1 MSDPAWLDALN
12 DRQREAVTYRAA
24 PLLVLAGPGSG
35 KTRIL
40 TNRIAW
46 LIRDQRVQPEHIL
59 AVTFTN
65 RAAEEMR
72 DRLFAILGEQAS
84 HVWVYTFH
92 ATAVRIL
99 RRFGEHM
106 GLDPDFA
113 IIDEDEQRH
122 AIGRILKEAGLSRE
136 VYPVHGIINYISKRK
151 NALEDP
157 REDDP
162 GGDVALAELA
172 RLYQNWLI
180 ERKSLDFDD
189 LIRYAVTLIRHN
201 DEVRAHYGHTLKHVL
216 VDESQDINFSQYE
229 LLKLLAPAGSS
240 ITIVADDDQSI
251 YGWRGSQP
259 ELIDDYIEHYQ
270 PHVVKLEL
278 SYRCPPAVLYGAQR
292 LITHQRSDERQRFM
306 RSNVEGEAPIFH
318 YIFHDI
324 QQEQRWLVTLVQR
337 LIAERDYKPSDI
349 GILYRTHRLANST
362 EQALLQGGF
371 KVNRLRK
378 NSFFDEPVA
387 RDVVRFLQLARL
399 LSEENFTSAVNFPR
413 KQIDELTM
421 IQLRRMMETRD
432 ISFVELVRRSDR
444 YPEISPLTRAH
455 LRGFLHFVE
464 NDLPATDENAGTALG
479 KLFNR
484 LSAMRSPW
492 RGEDRDLLYGF
503 MRFTDLVTEAE
514 ALVNAIDEGR
524 PLTILHP
531 PTIDGFAAAIILSKT
546 LQEYLDVEAQI
557 RQPNDFDPA
566 DVTPDAALV
575 IIGDSGADLAETQRQ
590 QSITIPPEDD
600 SSQPYSLATYAWR
613 CAQLLLLS
621 YESLADGRFVVYDLE
636 TTGTNVQR
644 DEMVEI
650 AAITYENQ
658 QAVDEGFQQLI
669 RPERGYIP
677 RAATKVHGI
686 HFRDV
691 EDAPTA
697 TQVLPDFLDYIEDET
712 GVGPNI
718 ARFDNRFIDGAT
730 GKYQD
735 GKGFNPYYVDTLRLA
750 RRILPDQRRY
760 TLESLAQT
768 LEVGDKVVHR
778 AEEDIKLTAQVF
790 YSLTELLVDE
800 KEREALVEYLP
811 LVGFSILAENIDLV
825 DENLSLMHGAAR
837 MLASGRGRA
846 QLDELVAELPV
857 PLQSDALA
865 LSLQLE
871 THVSPITEEDE
882 AWETLRETFLNH
894 ADAFLN
900 YGAEPSL
907 ASFLDYQSLLHSV
920 DTSAHTQDEERIT
933 LMTLHNA
940 KGVEFPIVII
950 VGVEQE
956 NLPLW
961 RTLDD
966 PQQVAEERRVLYV
979 GITRAQESV
988 YLFSTRDRNDG
999 FLRSPSRFAFEV
1011 PPEYIRRFQIDA
1023 KGQVQELTR

>member
-1 MSDPAWLDALN
+1 MSDQTWLDSLN
-12 DRQREAVTYRAA
+12 DKQREAVTYRAA

-46 LIRDQRVQPEHIL
+46 LIREQQVQPESIL

-99 RRFGEHM
+99 RRFGEHID
-106 GLDPDFA
+106 LDPNFA
-113 IIDEDEQRH
+113 IIDENEQRH
-122 AIGRILKEAGLSRE
+122 AINRIMKEAGLSRE
-136 VYPVHGIINYISKRK
+136 IYPVPGIINYISGRK

-162 GGDVALAELA
+162 ESDAALAELA

-189 LIRYAVTLIRHN
+189 LIRYAVALIRHH
-201 DEVRAHYGHTLKHVL
+201 DEVRTHYRRTLSHVL
-216 VDESQDINFSQYE
+216 VDEYQDINLSQYE
-229 LLKLLAPAGSS
+229 LLKLLAPVDSS

-259 ELIDDYIEHYQ
+259 ELIDDYIEHYR
-270 PHVVKLEL
+270 PHIVKLDL

-292 LITHQRSDERQRFM
+292 LITHQRSKERQRFM
-306 RSNVEGEAPIFH
+306 QSNVDGDAPIFH
-318 YIFHDI
+318 YIFYDI
-324 QQEQRWLVTLVQR
+324 HQEQRWLVTLVKK
-337 LIAERDYKPSDI
+337 LIEERDYKPSDI
-349 GILYRTHRLANST
+349 GVLYRTHRLANST

-371 KVNRLRK
+371 KVHRLRK
-378 NSFFDEPVA
+378 NSFFDEPIA

-399 LSEENFTSAVNFPR
+399 LSEDNFTSAINFPR

-421 IQLRRMMETRD
+421 IQLRRMTQIRD

-444 YPEISPLTRAH
+444 YTEISPLTRAH
-455 LRGFLHFVE
+455 LRGFLQFVE
-464 NDLPATDENAGTALG
+464 DLPSADENAGTALRT
-479 KLFNR
+479 LFER

-492 RGEDRDLLYGF
+492 RAEDRELLYGF
-503 MRFTDLVTEAE
+503 MRFTDLVNEAE
-514 ALVNAIDEGR
+514 ALADAIDEGR
-524 PLTILHP
+524 PITILHP
-531 PTIDGFAAAIILSKT
+531 ATIDGFAAVT
-546 LQEYLDVEAQI
+546 LVRKALHDYVDIEAQTLS
-557 RQPNDFDPA
+557 PTDFDSA
-566 DVTPDAALV
+566 HLAQDTAVVVL
-575 IIGDSGADLAETQRQ
+575 GDSGAKLPEAQRQ
-590 QSITIPPEDD
+590 QSITIPPENN
-600 SSQPYSLATYAWR
+600 SPLPYTLATYAWR
-613 CAQLLLLS
+613 CAQLLLIG
-621 YESLADGRFVVYDLE
+621 YEVLADGRFVVYDTE
-636 TTGTNVQR
+636 TTGTNVRR

-650 AAITYENQ
+650 AAATYENQ

-669 RPERGYIP
+669 CPERGYIP

-691 EDAPTA
+691 KDAPTVA
-697 TQVLPDFLDYIEDET
+697 QVLPDFLDYIDRET
-712 GVGPNI
+712 VVGHNI

-735 GKGFNPYYVDTLRLA
+735 GQGFNPYYVDTLRLA
-750 RRILPDQRRY
+750 RRILPDLPRY

-768 LEVGDKVVHR
+768 LEVGEEVVHR
-778 AEEDIKLTAQVF
+778 AEEDLKLTAQVF
-790 YSLTELLVDE
+790 FTLTEHIIDE
-800 KEREALVEYLP
+800 KEREALAEHLP
-811 LVGFSILAENIDLV
+811 LVGLSALAGGIDLA

-837 MLASGRGRA
+837 MLASDWGRA
-846 QLDELVAELPV
+846 QLDELVAELPSH
-857 PLQSDALA
+857 LQSEALA
-865 LSLQLE
+865 LSLKLE
-871 THVSPITEEDE
+871 THVAPITEEDE
-882 AWETLRETFLNH
+882 TWETLQE
-894 ADAFLN
+894 AFLARAEAFLR
-900 YGAEPSL
+900 YGADHSL
-907 ASFLDYQSLLHSV
+907 ASFLDYQALLHNA
-920 DTSAHTQDEERIT
+920 DTFAHTHDEDRIT

-940 KGVEFPIVII
+940 KGVEFPVVII

-979 GITRAQESV
+979 GITRAQDAV

-999 FLRSPSRFAFEV
+999 FLRSPSSFAFEI
-1011 PPEYIRRFQIDA
+1011 PPEYIRRFRIGA
-1023 KGQVQELTR
+1023 KGRVQELT

>member
-1 MSDPAWLDALN
+1 MSDQTWLDSLN
-12 DRQREAVTYRAA
+12 DKQREAVTFRAA

-46 LIRDQRVQPEHIL
+46 MIRDQGTRPESIL

-72 DRLFAILGEQAS
+72 DRLFSILGEHAS

-99 RRFGEHM
+99 RRFGEYID
-106 GLDPDFA
+106 LDPNFA

-136 VYPVHGIINYISKRK
+136 IYPIAGISSYISKRK

-157 REDDP
+157 REHDP
-162 GGDVALAELA
+162 EGDPALVEVA
-172 RLYQNWLI
+172 RLYQDWLI

-189 LIRYAVTLIRHN
+189 LIRYAVALLRYH
-201 DEVRAHYGHTLKHVL
+201 DEVRAHYRRTLKHVL
-216 VDESQDINFSQYE
+216 VDEYQDINVSQYE
-229 LLKLLAPAGSS
+229 LLKLLAPFSSS

-259 ELIDDYIEHYQ
+259 ELIDDFIERYR
-270 PHVVKLEL
+270 PHIVKLEL
-278 SYRCPPAVLYGAQR
+278 SYRCPPAILYGAQG

-306 RSNVEGEAPIFH
+306 RSNVEGDAPIFH

-324 QQEQRWLVTLVQR
+324 RQEQRWLVTLVQR
-337 LIAERDYKPSDI
+337 LIEERDYKPSDI

-371 KVNRLRK
+371 KVHRLRK

-399 LSEENFTSAVNFPR
+399 LNEDNFTAAVNFPR

-421 IQLRRMMETRD
+421 IQLQRITQLRD

-444 YPEISPLTRAH
+444 YTEISPLTRAH
-455 LRGFLHFVE
+455 LRGFLQFVE
-464 NDLPATDENAGTALG
+464 GKLPDPDENADTALL
-479 KLFNR
+479 KLFKR

-492 RGEDRDLLYGF
+492 REEDRELLYGF
-503 MRFTDLVTEAE
+503 MRFTDQVSEVE
-514 ALVNAIDEGR
+514 ALINAIDEER
-524 PLTILHP
+524 PIVILHP
-531 PTIDGFAAAIILSKT
+531 ATIDGFTAAFILRKALHDYLAIETQALT
-546 LQEYLDVEAQI
+546 
-557 RQPNDFDPA
+557 PA
-566 DVTPDAALV
+566 DIEPASFTGDIALV
-575 IIGDSGADLAETQRQ
+575 VLGTSGANLSETLRQ
-590 QSITIPPEDD
+590 QSIAIAPEGEGAL
-600 SSQPYSLATYAWR
+600 PYTLATYAWR
-613 CAQLLLLS
+613 WAQLLLLS
-621 YESLADGRFVVYDLE
+621 YETLADGRFVLYDIE
-636 TTGTNVQR
+636 TTGTNVRR
-644 DEMVEI
+644 DEIVEI
-650 AAITYENQ
+650 AATTYENQ
-658 QAVDEGFQQLI
+658 QPADEGFQQLVC
-669 RPERGYIP
+669 PERGYIP

-686 HFRDV
+686 QFQDV
-691 EDAPTA
+691 ADAPTMA
-697 TQVLPDFLDYIEDET
+697 QVLPDFLDYIDHET
-712 GVGPNI
+712 VVGHNI

-735 GKGFNPYYVDTLRLA
+735 GQGFNPFYIDTLRLA
-750 RRILPDQRRY
+750 RRILPDQQRY
-760 TLESLAQT
+760 TLESLAQS
-768 LEVGDKVVHR
+768 LEVGDEVTHR
-778 AEEDIKLTAQVF
+778 AEEDLKLTAQVF
-790 YSLTELLVDE
+790 FALTEHITDE
-800 KEREALVEYLP
+800 KEREALVELLP
-811 LVGFSILAENIDLV
+811 LVGLSALAEDIDLL

-837 MLASGRGRA
+837 MLDAGQGRP
-846 QLDELVAELPV
+846 QLDELLAELPAD
-857 PLQSDALA
+857 LQSDGLA

-871 THVSPITEEDE
+871 THVVPITEEDE
-882 AWETLRETFLNH
+882 AWETLQEAFLNH
-894 ADAFLN
+894 AEAFLH
-900 YGAEPSL
+900 YGADHSL
-907 ASFLDYQSLLHSV
+907 ASFLDYQALLHNA
-920 DTSAHTQDEERIT
+920 DTFAHTQDEERIT
-933 LMTLHNA
+933 LMTIHNA
-940 KGVEFPIVII
+940 KGVEFPVVII

-979 GITRAQESV
+979 GLTRAQDAV

-999 FLRSPSRFAFEV
+999 FLRSPSRFAFEI
-1011 PPEYIRRFQIDA
+1011 PPEYIRRFRIDA
-1023 KGQVQELTR
+1023 KGRVQELS